1 MNEDKI
7 MLMNKI
13 LLIIMSICFF
23 PIIIYVLMYIYNEL
37 QLDIL
42 NGSTFKENLGDI
54 LIFFGAPIVLI
65 VVGVYKACLNRYIKL
80 STINSDDELTLE
92 SDDEFINNNV
102 DKNKE

>member
-7 MLMNKI
+7 MLINKI
-13 LLIIMSICFF
+13 LLLIMSICFF

-42 NGSTFKENLGDI
+42 NGSTFKANLGDI

-65 VVGVYKACLNRYIKL
+65 VLGIYKVCLNRYYKL
-80 STINSDDELTLE
+80 SNISMEKEYIEEDGEVSGAHIDIN
-92 SDDEFINNNV
+92 
-102 DKNKE
+102 KK

>member
-7 MLMNKI
+7 MLINKI
-13 LLIIMSICFF
+13 LLLIISICFF

-42 NGSTFKENLGDI
+42 NGSTFKANLGDI

-65 VVGVYKACLNRYIKL
+65 VLGIYKVCLSRYYKL
-80 STINSDDELTLE
+80 SSNDTENECIENKDELL
-92 SDDEFINNNV
+92 DVHIDIDE
-102 DKNKE
+102 K

>member
-7 MLMNKI
+7 MLINKI
-13 LLIIMSICFF
+13 LLLIMSICFF

-42 NGSTFKENLGDI
+42 NGSTFKANLGDI

-65 VVGVYKACLNRYIKL
+65 VLGIYKVCLNRYYKL
-80 STINSDDELTLE
+80 SNISMEKKHIEEDGEL
-92 SDDEFINNNV
+92 SGVHIDI
-102 DKNKE
+102 DKK